1 MTLENYFQY
10 NYAILLYNNGHPKGF
25 QNQIAAAN
33 TALSIPTEEPFRFL
47 KQLPKKNLYGFLS
60 YDLKNHIENLQSNH
74 VNRVKFSPLSFFQAE
89 KETLFTDLS
98 DLSNTS
104 AEGLPK
110 IEFKARVSKEE
121 YISKIKQIQALIT
134 EGDVYEMNFCV
145 EFYAENVGID
155 PLVAFK
161 KLVQIS
167 PTPFSCLVKENDKW
181 LICASP
187 ERFLKNTN
195 GKLQSEPIKGTARRS
210 SEIHED
216 IRMRDELYNSEK
228 ERAENLM
235 IVDLVRN
242 DLAKV
247 CQAGSVH
254 VDELFGIYSFKQVH
268 QMISTVSGQLKENTS
283 TAAILK
289 ATFPMGSMTG
299 APKIRAMQLI
309 ETLENTR
316 RGIFSGSV
324 GYITE
329 NGDFDFNVVIR
340 SLMYNQTDKYLS
352 YQVGSAITIDS
363 DPEKEYEECLLK
375 AKAILQVFE

>member
-1 MTLENYFQY
+1 MKLEEYFQY
-10 NYAILLYNNGHPKGF
+10 RHAILLYNNGHPKGF
-25 QNQIAAAN
+25 KNRVAAAHTAIECDSKNPFTFLEKKTSKN
-33 TALSIPTEEPFRFL
+33 T
-47 KQLPKKNLYGFLS
+47 YGFLT
-60 YDLKNHIENLQSNH
+60 YDLKNNIEALQSKH
-74 VNRVKFSPLSFFQAE
+74 VDRIQFSPIAFFKAE
-89 KETLFTDLS
+89 KESEFSTLEELTDM
-98 DLSNTS
+98 NTD
-104 AEGLPK
+104 ALPK
-110 IEFKARVSKEE
+110 IQFKARVSKAE
-121 YISKIKQIQALIT
+121 YIEKIQQIQALIT
-134 EGDVYEMNFCV
+134 EGEVYEMNFCV
-145 EFYAENVGID
+145 EFYAENVEID
-155 PLVAFK
+155 PLTTFK
-161 KLVQIS
+161 KLIGIS
-167 PTPFSCLVKENDKW
+167 PTPFSCLVKEDDKW

-187 ERFLKNTN
+187 ERFLKNTK

-210 SEIHED
+210 TEIDED

-268 QMISTVSGQLKENTS
+268 QMISTISGQSKENTN

-309 ETLENTR
+309 EELENTR

-324 GYITE
+324 GYLAE

-340 SLMYNQTDKYLS
+340 SLMYHQTQKYLS